1 MDRRERESLD
11 RWLTTEPEWRT
22 VNNEELHDWGMAF
35 ITKVDQTIET
45 MPDSQEVKAQ
55 WMEGDWGDDLVTLC
69 KSIEPEITE
78 EQLEWVEQ
86 FLSEI

>member
-1 MDRRERESLD
+1 MDRHEKEALD

-22 VNNEELHDWGMAF
+22 VDNDEIHEWGMAL
-35 ITKVDQTIET
+35 ISRVD
-45 MPDSQEVKAQ
+45 EVVQKPGNESLKDQ
-55 WMEGDWGDDLVTLC
+55 WMEGEWSNDIQRLLREVQPD
-69 KSIEPEITE
+69 ITD